1 MPVNFHLVWGGR
13 VSVQSDHVSRLL
25 SQQVTRLLSA
35 WRGGD
40 EIAQDRLFK
49 VVYSDLR
56 RLAHRYMANE
66 RPGQTLQTTALVH
79 EAYLRLVDINQVQW
93 QDRAHFFA
101 VAARVMRR
109 ILVDGARARRYQKR
123 GEGAEHVELNEAL
136 LVTKR
141 HGPDLV
147 ALDDALTAL
156 ADLDPRKSQV
166 VELRFFGGLNTEEI
180 AEVLGVSSDTILR
193 DWKTAKVWLLRE
205 IRRQSEP

>member
-1 MPVNFHLVWGGR
+1 M
-13 VSVQSDHVSRLL
+13 SQLL
-25 SQQVTRLLSA
+25 SQQVTKLLSA
-35 WRGGD
+35 WREGD

-56 RLAHRYMANE
+56 KLAHRYMANE
-66 RPGQTLQTTALVH
+66 RPGQTLQTTALVN

-93 QDRAHFFA
+93 QDRGHFFA

-109 ILVDGARARRYQKR
+109 ILVDSARARRYQKR
-123 GEGAEHVELNEAL
+123 GGDAENVTLNEAL

-156 ADLDPRKSQV
+156 AEVDPRKSQV
-166 VELRFFGGLNTEEI
+166 VELRFFGGLNTDEI
-180 AEVLGVSSDTILR
+180 AEVLGVSSDTVLR

-205 IRRQSEP
+205 IRRQPQY

>member
-1 MPVNFHLVWGGR
+1 
-13 VSVQSDHVSRLL
+13 
-25 SQQVTRLLSA
+25 VTRLLSA

-40 EIAQDRLFK
+40 EVAQDRLFK
-49 VVYSDLR
+49 MVYADLR

-109 ILVDGARARRYQKR
+109 ILVDSARARGYQKR
-123 GEGAEHVELNEAL
+123 GENAEQVELNEAL
-136 LVTKR
+136 LVTNR
-141 HGPDLV
+141 PGPDLV

-166 VELRFFGGLNTEEI
+166 VELRFFGGLTTEEVS
-180 AEVLGVSSDTILR
+180 EVLGVSTDTILR

-205 IRRQSEP
+205 IRQQS

>member
-1 MPVNFHLVWGGR
+1 M
-13 VSVQSDHVSRLL
+13 SQLL
-25 SQQVTRLLSA
+25 SQQVTKLLSA

-40 EIAQDRLFK
+40 EIAQDRLFR

-66 RPGQTLQTTALVH
+66 RPGQTLQTTALVN
-79 EAYLRLVDINQVQW
+79 EAYLRLVDITQVQW

-109 ILVDGARARRYQKR
+109 ILVDGARARGYQKR
-123 GEGAEHVELNEAL
+123 GGDAENITLNEEL
-136 LVTKR
+136 LVTNR
-141 HGPDLV
+141 PGPDLV

-156 ADLDPRKSQV
+156 AEVDHRKSQV
-166 VELRFFGGLNTEEI
+166 VELRFFGGLNTDEI
-180 AEVLGVSSDTILR
+180 AEVLGVSSDTVLR

-205 IRRQSEP
+205 IRRQPHS

>member
-1 MPVNFHLVWGGR
+1 L
-13 VSVQSDHVSRLL
+13 SQLL
-25 SQQVTRLLSA
+25 SQQVTKLLSA

-40 EIAQDRLFK
+40 EIAQDRLFR

-66 RPGQTLQTTALVH
+66 RPGQTLQTTALVN
-79 EAYLRLVDINQVQW
+79 EAYLRLVDITQVQW

-109 ILVDGARARRYQKR
+109 ILVDGARARGYQKR
-123 GEGAEHVELNEAL
+123 GGDAENITLNEEL
-136 LVTKR
+136 LVTNR
-141 HGPDLV
+141 PGPDLV

-156 ADLDPRKSQV
+156 AEVDHRKSQV
-166 VELRFFGGLNTEEI
+166 VELRFFGGLNTDEI
-180 AEVLGVSSDTILR
+180 AEVLGVSSDTVLR

-205 IRRQSEP
+205 IRRQPHS